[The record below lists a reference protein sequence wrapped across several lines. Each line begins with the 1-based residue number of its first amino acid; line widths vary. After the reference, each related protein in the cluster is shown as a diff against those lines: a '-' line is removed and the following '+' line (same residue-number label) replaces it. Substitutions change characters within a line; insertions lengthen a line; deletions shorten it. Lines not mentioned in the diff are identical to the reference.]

1 MGRPEKPNRK
11 RGSLLWDGL
20 NRCTAWLYALILSSR
35 MGRLMTGY
43 RKTEAAIS
51 YGRVRT
57 RRHACAPMSSA
68 RMRLVK
74 AAEGSGLLVALR
86 GLYRLL
92 LACPAAVYG
101 LFGLTQGL
109 CGVAFY
115 FILPYVYP
123 SLAPSSSDMILS
135 ALLAVL
141 SLPLLLTRKTMAGA
155 LGSGRWLT
163 RLLSSFLG
171 IPPESLDI
179 PRDKRLNFLFYLTPL
194 LGIAAACGALWSHPL
209 LVPLCLLGLGVQGM
223 IFAYP
228 EAGVVLFTVM
238 LPAVWANRSFLIVPV
253 VLILLTWLSYG
264 VKLLFLHRTIRF
276 GLLDRVV
283 FILMALMLVYGC
295 VGDGLTASSV
305 TVTLFLVISCSAYF
319 LVVNLV
325 TTRAYVRRC
334 LWGVG
339 ISVALVTGLA
349 YLRLIPVDSL
359 SWLEGSRAGDA
370 IINGFRDGYER
381 LSTLWVEHSE
391 LYLVLS
397 FPWLYAYMMHTKRF
411 FRRVMGLCFVA
422 LNAMLI
428 VMTNSVSAMFC
439 IIAVTVLF
447 FLLMHHRWLSAGV
460 LALPALGCGL
470 AWLSYFY
477 PVTDSLK
484 TILSR
489 SRLYKFQLNQSLWD
503 MVRDHPAGI
512 GVGEEAFAAVY
523 PAYAAPDLGAVTDS
537 GSLFFEIL
545 LAYGWPGLIMFAALL
560 FFFLQKGLTCL
571 KHTAVTQD
579 RAMILGG
586 MASLVGVVIFGSVRS
601 FITSPRVFFTILL
614 MIALCSAYENIIFD
628 EYDVTR
634 ASWESTPCEDSRLFR
649 RR

>member
-1 MGRPEKPNRK
+1 
-11 RGSLLWDGL
+11 
-20 NRCTAWLYALILSSR
+20 
-35 MGRLMTGY
+35 MT
-43 RKTEAAIS
+43 
-51 YGRVRT
+51 
-57 RRHACAPMSSA
+57 
-68 RMRLVK
+68 
-74 AAEGSGLLVALR
+74 
-86 GLYRLL
+86 
-92 LACPAAVYG
+92 
-101 LFGLTQGL
+101 
-109 CGVAFY
+109 
-115 FILPYVYP
+115 
-123 SLAPSSSDMILS
+123 
-135 ALLAVL
+135 
-141 SLPLLLTRKTMAGA
+141 
-155 LGSGRWLT
+155 
-163 RLLSSFLG
+163 
-171 IPPESLDI
+171 
-179 PRDKRLNFLFYLTPL
+179 
-194 LGIAAACGALWSHPL
+194 
-209 LVPLCLLGLGVQGM
+209 
-223 IFAYP
+223 
-228 EAGVVLFTVM
+228 
-238 LPAVWANRSFLIVPV
+238 
-253 VLILLTWLSYG
+253 
-264 VKLLFLHRTIRF
+264 
-276 GLLDRVV
+276 
-283 FILMALMLVYGC
+283 
-295 VGDGLTASSV
+295 
-305 TVTLFLVISCSAYF
+305 
-319 LVVNLV
+319 
-325 TTRAYVRRC
+325 
-334 LWGVG
+334 
-339 ISVALVTGLA
+339 
-349 YLRLIPVDSL
+349 
-359 SWLEGSRAGDA
+359 
-370 IINGFRDGYER
+370 
-381 LSTLWVEHSE
+381 
-391 LYLVLS
+391 
-397 FPWLYAYMMHTKRF
+397 YMMHTKRF

>member
-1 MGRPEKPNRK
+1 MERPNRK

-20 NRCTAWLYALILSSR
+20 NRGTAWLYALILSSWI
-35 MGRLMTGY
+35 GRFMTGY

-57 RRHACAPMSSA
+57 RRHACAPISPS
-68 RMRLVK
+68 RMKLVK
-74 AAEGSGLLVALR
+74 AVEGSGLLVTFR
-86 GLYRLL
+86 GVFRVFLC
-92 LACPAAVYG
+92 CPAAVYG
-101 LFGLTQGL
+101 LFGLAQGL
-109 CGVAFY
+109 CGVALY
-115 FILPYVYP
+115 FVLPYVYP
-123 SLAPSSSDMILS
+123 SLAPAYGDMIQS

-141 SLPLLLTRKTMAGA
+141 SFPLLLTRKTLAGI
-155 LGSGRWLT
+155 LSSGRLMNF
-163 RLLSSFLG
+163 LLFTFLG
-171 IPPESLDI
+171 IPRESLDL
-179 PRDKRLNFLFYLTPL
+179 PHNKRLNWLFYPMPL
-194 LGIAAACGALWSHPL
+194 LGVAAACLALWSHPL
-209 LVPLCLLGLGVQGM
+209 LIPLCLIGFGVQGM

-228 EAGVVLFTVM
+228 ETGVVLFTVM
-238 LPAVWANRSFLIVPV
+238 LPAVWANRNFIIVPTI
-253 VLILLTWLSYG
+253 LILLTWLSYG

-276 GLLDRVV
+276 GLFDRVV
-283 FILMALMLVYGC
+283 FILMALMPICGC
-295 VGDGLTASSV
+295 VGSRVTANSV
-305 TVTLFLVISCSAYF
+305 AVSLFLTISCSAYF
-319 LVVNLV
+319 LVVNLI
-325 TTRAYVRRC
+325 TTRAYMRRC
-334 LWGVG
+334 LLGVG
-339 ISVALVTGLA
+339 ISVGLVTALA
-349 YLRLIPVDSL
+349 YLRLVPVDSL

-370 IINGFRDGYER
+370 IIDGFREGYAR

-397 FPWLYAYMMHTKRF
+397 FPWLYAYMMHTKRL
-411 FRRVMGLCFVA
+411 FRRVMGLCFVV
-422 LNAMLI
+422 LNALLI

-439 IIAVTVLF
+439 ILAVTVLF
-447 FLLMHHRWLSAGV
+447 FLLLHHRWLSVGM
-460 LALPALGCGL
+460 LALPALGCGWV
-470 AWLSYFY
+470 WLSYLY

-489 SRLYKFQLNQSLWD
+489 SRLYKSQLSQSLWD
-503 MVRDHPAGI
+503 MVWDHPAGI
-512 GVGEEAFAAVY
+512 GVGKEVFVSVY
-523 PAYAAPDLGAVTDS
+523 PTYAAPDLGAVTDS

-545 LAYGWPGLIMFAALL
+545 LSYGWPGLIIFAALL

-571 KHTAVTQD
+571 GHTAVTKD

-634 ASWESTPCEDSRLFR
+634 ASWDSTPEEDSRLFR